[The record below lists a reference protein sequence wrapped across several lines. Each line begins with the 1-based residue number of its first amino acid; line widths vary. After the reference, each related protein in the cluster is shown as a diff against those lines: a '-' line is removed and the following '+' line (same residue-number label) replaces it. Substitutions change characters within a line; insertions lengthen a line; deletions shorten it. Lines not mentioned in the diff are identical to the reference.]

1 MKFVPHAKA
10 SNVVEALTKAGYEID
25 DRQQDYVVL
34 RHPAPPHR
42 RLTTPSEG
50 VATLGLMRKIIR
62 QSGMTVEEF
71 RKLL

>member
-10 SNVVEALTKAGYEID
+10 ADVVRALTKVGYEID

-34 RHPAPPHR
+34 RHTAPPHR
-42 RLTTPSEG
+42 RLTTPNEG